1 MRHILAILNCAA
13 VRYAIAIFWSVLL
26 TLFLLQP
33 EADPVIDLG
42 LPGGDNTL
50 AREVFFSTLHLIAF
64 GITCFCWF
72 WALQRNLKVKT
83 SLAIACLIAIV
94 LGGATEMLQSFTPDR
109 HSSWLDLVANIF
121 GALIVARLIWRHNLP
136 RQATFP

>member
-1 MRHILAILNCAA
+1 MQHILKILQHAA
-13 VRYAIAIFWSVLL
+13 ARYAIAILWSALL

-42 LPGGDNTL
+42 LPSGDNTL
-50 AREVFFSTLHLIAF
+50 SRELFFSTLHLIAF

-72 WALQRNLKVKT
+72 WALQRNLKIRT
-83 SLAIACLIAIV
+83 SLLGACLIAIL

-109 HSSWLDLVANIF
+109 HASWLDLAANIF
-121 GALIVARLIWRHNLP
+121 GTLIAARLIHLRCP
-136 RQATFP
+136 